1 MISSSTLEQYNA
13 GEYFG
18 IARSIKGA
26 TGVGMALTLRK
37 GKVYQQFR
45 VQYLLARRLSPM
57 ISSKGVNG
65 ETRVVAEKWV
75 TSRAAGQRPLDFCL
89 GLNNTSDAGGPAMY
103 VVLHTRGNIG
113 RFSTFE
119 PSK

>member
-13 GEYFG
+13 GEHFE

-37 GKVYQQFR
+37 GIVYQQFR
-45 VQYLLARRLSPM
+45 ITYLLARRLSSM

-65 ETRVVAEKWV
+65 ETRVVAEKRVWR
-75 TSRAAGQRPLDFCL
+75 TYFRGCWPTPLRFLLRAQQ
-89 GLNNTSDAGGPAMY
+89 
-103 VVLHTRGNIG
+103 H
-113 RFSTFE
+113 
-119 PSK
+119 